1 MCRFSIAIIK
11 PPPAVQDRGQPQPDR
26 GVFAQGPAA
35 WPQSEHW
42 EGLT

>member
-11 PPPAVQDRGQPQPDR
+11 PPPAAQDRGQPQPDR

-35 WPQSEHW
+35 WPQSERW